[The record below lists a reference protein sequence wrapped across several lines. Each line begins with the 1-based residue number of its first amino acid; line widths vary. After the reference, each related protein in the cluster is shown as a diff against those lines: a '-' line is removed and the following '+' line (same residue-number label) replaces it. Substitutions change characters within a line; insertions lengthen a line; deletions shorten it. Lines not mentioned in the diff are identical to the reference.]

1 MRSADRKTPSEG
13 KGSGPGAGNPATPEI
28 KGGTPEVKGG
38 AGGVLARRAV
48 AAEEDDEREAEPG
61 GKLSRSARKRPCFQC
76 GTMTPVS
83 VLEKTGD
90 LCYRC
95 YRPAG
100 YRIVR
105 TLLLLAA
112 LSLLAGGAYFAWKTT
127 AKTDDGVAT
136 TPDTSGPKERPKE
149 FTAEQKVNIL
159 KRHLMDGVSISDL
172 CRTFGVEP
180 GEYKQWE
187 QMFFQAG
194 ERAFDPVI
202 PREAGSVERRI
213 ATIEQ
218 KIQMAGKV
226 LAELRENVGQLR
238 KEAGHYDGTPA
249 QKFILD
255 SVGPPPREK

>member
-1 MRSADRKTPSEG
+1 
-13 KGSGPGAGNPATPEI
+13 
-28 KGGTPEVKGG
+28 
-38 AGGVLARRAV
+38 
-48 AAEEDDEREAEPG
+48 
-61 GKLSRSARKRPCFQC
+61 
-76 GTMTPVS
+76 MTPVS

-100 YRIVR
+100 YQFIR
-105 TLLLLAA
+105 TLLLLTA
-112 LSLLAGGAYFAWKTT
+112 LALLGGGGYFAWKMTV
-127 AKTDDGVAT
+127 KPQDNSVAT
-136 TPDTSGPKERPKE
+136 TSDTGGPKESTKV
-149 FTAEQKVNIL
+149 FTPEQKVSIL
-159 KRHLMDGVSISDL
+159 KRHLLDGVSIDDV

-213 ATIEQ
+213 GTIEQ

-226 LAELRENVGQLR
+226 LAELRENVSQLR
-238 KEAGHYDGTPA
+238 KEAGHYEGTPA